1 MGAIGARGMVVH
13 GGLVVP
19 AETGRRKVSTSAQVG
34 KVRRGICSSKW
45 VGGEQQP
52 PAQADVRSYRAQAAL
67 GVFLGRWRRWQ
78 HRGGQKSFAGGRV
91 GLRAKREEEQQILIL
106 SSGRHGRFSNTAS
119 ITKNSGHRQHQCDA
133 SEASLAL
140 GT

>member
-34 KVRRGICSSKW
+34 KARRGICSSKW

-52 PAQADVRSYRAQAAL
+52 PAQADVRSHRAQAAVWGL
-67 GVFLGRWRRWQ
+67 LGRWRRLQ
-78 HRGGQKSFAGGRV
+78 HRGGQKNCAGGRV
-91 GLRAKREEEQQILIL
+91 GLRAKKGGGATDFDLN
-106 SSGRHGRFSNTAS
+106 SGRFGRFFRSN
-119 ITKNSGHRQHQCDA
+119 
-133 SEASLAL
+133 
-140 GT
+140 

>member
-34 KVRRGICSSKW
+34 RARRGICSSKW

-78 HRGGQKSFAGGRV
+78 HRGGQKKLRWGQGG
-91 GLRAKREEEQQILIL
+91 AAREKGGGATDFDLN
-106 SSGRHGRFSNTAS
+106 SGRFGRFTS
-119 ITKNSGHRQHQCDA
+119 R
-133 SEASLAL
+133 
-140 GT
+140 